1 MEQREALER
10 MSRGGG
16 GGGGT
21 GGPADGAGPDA
32 LRVFVQEKSAGL
44 RLLSICCYEK
54 RGTAHLAG
62 LDSTAPSPNIGLAPF
77 CDLAPTP
84 FCLNSGGHSIEAGT
98 NGAQSDAPAV
108 DVRIC
113 V

>member
-10 MSRGGG
+10 MSRGGRAG
-16 GGGGT
+16 GLVGRN
-21 GGPADGAGPDA
+21 GAGPDA
-32 LRVFVQEKSAGL
+32 LRVFVQEKRVRVCVFSLSAATKTG
-44 RLLSICCYEK
+44 

-77 CDLAPTP
+77 CDSAPTP
-84 FCLNSGGHSIEAGT
+84 FCWNSGGHSIEDGT

-108 DVRIC
+108 YVRIC

>member
-10 MSRGGG
+10 MSRGGR
-16 GGGGT
+16 GT
-21 GGPADGAGPDA
+21 GGPQRCGTRRTACVCPGK
-32 LRVFVQEKSAGL
+32 RVRVCVFSLSAATKTG
-44 RLLSICCYEK
+44 

-62 LDSTAPSPNIGLAPF
+62 LDSTAPSPDIGLAPF
-77 CDLAPTP
+77 CDSAPTP
-84 FCLNSGGHSIEAGT
+84 FCWNSGGHSIEAGT

-108 DVRIC
+108 YVRIC